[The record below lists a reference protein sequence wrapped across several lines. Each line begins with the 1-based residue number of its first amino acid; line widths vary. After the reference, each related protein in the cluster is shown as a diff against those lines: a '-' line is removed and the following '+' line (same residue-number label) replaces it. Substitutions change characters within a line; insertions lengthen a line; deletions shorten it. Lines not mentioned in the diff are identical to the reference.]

1 MNFPLQL
8 RFKILALAP
17 QIYVEDAQGG
27 TVCYVKQKL
36 FRLREKVEVFADAS
50 KSRLLCTIQADR
62 ILDFNACY
70 AFHAPD
76 GSLIGKVRRKGMRSL
91 WRAHY
96 EILDGQGQVAFT
108 IREDNP
114 LVKVADGIFGEIP
127 VVGLFSGY
135 LFNPRYSISRDEE
148 KVMSM
153 VKHRGLFESRFEI
166 VQDAPVQ
173 ESDQMSVTLSLL
185 MFVLL
190 ERSRG

>member
-17 QIYVEDAQGG
+17 QLFVEDAQGG
-27 TVCYVKQKL
+27 TICYVKQKL
-36 FRLREKVEVFADAS
+36 FRLREKVEVFSDSTRS
-50 KSRLLCTIQADR
+50 KLLCTIQADR
-62 ILDFNACY
+62 IIDFNACY
-70 AFHAPD
+70 VFHAPD
-76 GSLIGKVRRKGMRSL
+76 GTLMGKVRRKGMRSL
-91 WRAHY
+91 WSAHY
-96 EILDGQGQVAFT
+96 EVLDGQGDVAFS

-127 VVGLFSGY
+127 IIGLFSGY
-135 LFNPRYSISRDEE
+135 LFNPRYSILRGEE

-153 VKHRGLFESRFEI
+153 IKHRGFLESRFEI
-166 VQDAPVQ
+166 VQNAPVE
-173 ESDQMSVTLSLL
+173 ESDQMSVILSLL